1 MTNRTKKGKKKKG
14 LCQKLHFDTARKVYS
29 IRLFQYK

>member
-1 MTNRTKKGKKKKG
+1 MTNRTKKAKNKG
-14 LCQKLHFDTARKVYS
+14 LRQKLHFDTARKVYS